1 MNKCSMEERWAKV
14 AQANRLNEELKV
26 MRKALARMEA
36 DAEAGDEPEDIDG
49 QIKLQDE
56 IREKEL
62 KWGDL
67 HKELYPRGEK

>member
-1 MNKCSMEERWAKV
+1 MTTCSMEERWAKV

-62 KWGDL
+62 KWEDL
-67 HKELYPRGEK
+67 HRTLYPRGGM